1 MDDAWSGQS
10 VYNASLAARADSLS
24 ALQNLGKPLS
34 RIAPPPR
41 VIPPESPIPGVLD
54 MSLAVEPTRTKKCC
68 KDAPPIER
76 MSSEWYPIPA
86 PIDARTKLAIVGA
99 PSRMNGRDPVTYT
112 R

>member
-1 MDDAWSGQS
+1 MSYAWSGQGI
-10 VYNASLAARADSLS
+10 YDASLAARADSLS
-24 ALQNLGKPLS
+24 ALQNLGKPLA
-34 RIAPPPR
+34 RVAPP
-41 VIPPESPIPGVLD
+41 VQAIPPASPIPGVLD

-68 KDAPPIER
+68 KDGAPIER

-99 PSRMNGRDPVTYT
+99 PSRMNGRDPITYV